1 MSTRPWCSSMTRR
14 HAILTFAPLALGGLW
29 LAVLG
34 GLWAAAFT
42 VAAAK
47 RNAQPRPENGMPEA
61 VSVS

>member
-1 MSTRPWCSSMTRR
+1 MTRR
-14 HAILTFAPLALGGLW
+14 HAILIFAPLP
-29 LAVLG
+29 LG
-34 GLWAAAFT
+34 GLWAAVT